1 MNRGVFVKTVLA
13 LTACAVVFFGVMI
26 VNTLDRMQR
35 TQLEILD
42 RLAAAPRAAA
52 PTASAVTS
60 PMADPALP
68 VANREFFDPAAER
81 GGRLIRAISA
91 DTQNMNYLINN
102 DSTAADFQQLA
113 NSSLATRNYARPE
126 LYQPLMAES
135 WEISPDKKS
144 YRIKLRRGILW
155 HDFTDPVNGKQYVR
169 RIVTAA
175 DFKFFVDVVKNPDVN
190 CEPLR
195 VYYQDLEAV
204 EVINDYEF
212 VVRWKNVFY
221 GSMAATLGMSPLPR
235 HLYQGDDPVFDGKK
249 FNDDHR
255 RNRILIGCGPYRLLR
270 WEKDM
275 RVIFVR
281 FDDYF
286 GKVLGIEPPL
296 DTIVYEL
303 IKHPNTRLQALLAG
317 QLDRLGLTPDQWEK
331 RTASKEFEKDIKRY
345 EYLSM
350 TYSYI
355 GYNLRNPL
363 FADRKVRQA
372 LTMLIDREAILREV
386 YYGLGRVIN
395 GPFFPESVF
404 YNREI
409 KPWPFDI
416 ERAKQQLA
424 EAGWRDTDG
433 DGILDRDGRKFSFTM
448 MQIASHPIQSKML
461 PMIKETM
468 AKAGIDMKIQ
478 VFEWSVFV
486 QRIEQQSFEAC
497 ALGWTM
503 PLDPDPYQVWH
514 SSQADKSGSSNHI
527 GYKNPEIDRLIEEL
541 RVTFEPEK
549 RVELCHRIGR
559 ILHEDQPYTFL
570 FVPNALVAQ
579 AARYRNVRV
588 FPGGIADEIMWT
600 PASLQKSVPGL

>member
-1 MNRGVFVKTVLA
+1 MNRGIFVKTVLT

-35 TQLEILD
+35 TQLDILA
-42 RLAAAPRAAA
+42 RLAAAPRTVQAAA
-52 PTASAVTS
+52 AVAA
-60 PMADPALP
+60 PAADPAVP
-68 VANREFFDPAAER
+68 VANREFFDPAAQR

-126 LYQPLMAES
+126 IYQPLMAES

-155 HDFTDPVNGKQYVR
+155 HDFTDPVSGRQYVR
-169 RIVTAA
+169 HEVTAD
-175 DFKFFVDVVKNPDVN
+175 DFKFFVEVVKNPDVN
-190 CEPLR
+190 CEPMR
-195 VYYQDLEAV
+195 VYYQDLEAI
-204 EVINDYEF
+204 EVVNDYEF
-212 VVRWKNVFY
+212 IVRWKEVFY

-249 FNDDHR
+249 FNDDHQ

-270 WEKDM
+270 WEKDV

-286 GKVLGIEPPL
+286 GKALGIEPPL

-317 QLDRLGLTPDQWEK
+317 QLDRLVLTPDQWEK
-331 RTASKEFEKDIKRY
+331 RTSTKEFEKDIKLY
-345 EYLSM
+345 KYLSM

-386 YYGLGRVIN
+386 YYGLGQVIN

-404 YNREI
+404 YDRATA
-409 KPWPFDI
+409 PWPFDI
-416 ERAKQQLA
+416 ERAKKQLA

-433 DGILDRDGRKFSFTM
+433 DGILDKDGRKFSFTM

-514 SSQADKSGSSNHI
+514 SSQADKLGSSNHI
-527 GYKNPEIDRLIEEL
+527 GYKNPEVDRLIEQL
-541 RVTFEPEK
+541 RVTFDQEK

-559 ILHEDQPYTFL
+559 ILHQDQPYTFL

-579 AARYRNVRV
+579 AARYRNVRI